1 MVRIQTGMNKGWDAG
16 ESFYLHLRF
25 ASHTLKSC
33 LVTHM
38 KSEWIRRIIKCSM
51 ASNSASKLIKIGY
64 TCSYPMPAS
73 IRVWLTLILPEPT
86 PGCCPTE
93 HTTKHLKIPPP
104 TRLTWTK
111 KTQTLYS
118 NSNSDQF
125 FKIHDQ
131 SQVKF
136 LTGMAHSE
144 ICHFEQRVEISQ
156 GHHLFTHQ
164 PNWILLIFG
173 DQMRFCSWCYIS
185 K

>member
-111 KTQTLYS
+111 KPKPSIAIQIQIS
-118 NSNSDQF
+118 
-125 FKIHDQ
+125 
-131 SQVKF
+131 F
-136 LTGMAHSE
+136 LKYMTKAKLN
-144 ICHFEQRVEISQ
+144 F
-156 GHHLFTHQ
+156 
-164 PNWILLIFG
+164 
-173 DQMRFCSWCYIS
+173 
-185 K
+185 